1 MGARIRTL
9 FAMALA
15 IALMSLATAV
25 PVLSQEEDDDETQS
39 LRVKSVDSKTSEIQV
54 DANDNGEEDEGDYF
68 VGAGPLFRRG
78 DRVGNEKHV
87 CTAVSGNKRAQVSRC
102 EGTFVIKGRGSLE
115 VSGTLKFTRQGPPE
129 SNLAIIGGTG
139 QFREAEGTV
148 KFEGT
153 QRSTVFIFK
162 IIT

>member
-9 FAMALA
+9 LAMALA
-15 IALMSLATAV
+15 IALMSLGSAV
-25 PVLSQEEDDDETQS
+25 PVLSQEDDDETES
-39 LRVKSVDSKTSEIQV
+39 LRVKSVDRKTSEIQV
-54 DANDNGEEDEGDYF
+54 DANDSGEEDEGDYF

-87 CTAVSGNKRAQVSRC
+87 CTAVSATSKAQVAHC

-115 VSGTLKFTRQGPPE
+115 VSGTLKFTRNGAPE
-129 SNLAIIGGTG
+129 SNLAILGGTG

-153 QRSTVFIFK
+153 ENSTIFIFK